1 LTDRNVL
8 SGIVRVLII
17 IVVALGFST
26 YKGNNAEFKTIWCCN
41 EAQWKWFIGGAFIIS
56 LKYPALTI
64 KQGIFIPH
72 SQMD

>member
-26 YKGNNAEFKTIWCCN
+26 YKGQQCRI
-41 EAQWKWFIGGAFIIS
+41 
-56 LKYPALTI
+56 
-64 KQGIFIPH
+64 
-72 SQMD
+72 